1 MYTHAGFHEIPLYGE
16 YIGSLF
22 SVCMAKDL

>member
-1 MYTHAGFHEIPLYGE
+1 MYEHAGFAEIPLYGE
-16 YIGSLF
+16 YIGSQF